1 MKYLNLKFSRESLVT
16 QVTQGLLEQMEKM
29 EKMATQDPRDHQ
41 AYLELL

>member
-1 MKYLNLKFSRESLVT
+1 MKYLNLNFSRESLVI
-16 QVTQGLLEQMEKM
+16 QVMQGLLEQMGQM